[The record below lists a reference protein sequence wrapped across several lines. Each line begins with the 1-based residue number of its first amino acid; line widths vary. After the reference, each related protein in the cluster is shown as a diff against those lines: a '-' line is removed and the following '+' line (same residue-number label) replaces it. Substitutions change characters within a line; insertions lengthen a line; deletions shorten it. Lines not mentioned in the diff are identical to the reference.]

1 MPQKAL
7 LKEFDILFWS
17 QSPVKL
23 HHLTPITHYTLSLQR
38 NPAPLFSGISTF
50 SKVHE
55 LHPSGA
61 LTQHNNDTMVVKIRL
76 ARFGRRKA
84 PFYNIV
90 VAQARSVSQ

>member
-1 MPQKAL
+1 